1 MQSNNLS
8 TFRILFLVQGILTLA
23 FSLFFL
29 LYIFFGV
36 FLQSLI
42 DQENGGEM
50 PLNPGSFVVV
60 FGAIAFVIAVSL
72 GTLTLFASKYLRRIK
87 NYTFIFVVAILN
99 CFTGILGIILCVF
112 TLIELSKPEVKA
124 LFENETKTLP

>member
-1 MQSNNLS
+1 MQNNNLS

-36 FLQSLI
+36 FLHGLI
-42 DQENGGEM
+42 DQENQGEL
-50 PLNPGSFVVV
+50 PFNPGDFVII
-60 FGAIAFVIAVSL
+60 FGSVAFLIAVSL
-72 GTLTLFASKYLRRIK
+72 GTLTLFASKYLKMIK

-99 CFTGILGIILCVF
+99 CFTGILGIILCIF

-124 LFENETKTLP
+124 LFENEQKTLE